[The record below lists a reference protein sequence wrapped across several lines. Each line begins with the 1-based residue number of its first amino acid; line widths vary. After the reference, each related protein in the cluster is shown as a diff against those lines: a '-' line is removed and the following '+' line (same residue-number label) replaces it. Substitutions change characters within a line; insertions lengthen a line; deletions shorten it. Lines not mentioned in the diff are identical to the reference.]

1 MTVQHL
7 YLVLIFL
14 IGSFLMCVVMRL
26 IVNSFKENEELNHNN
41 TKSID
46 IKLNKYIK
54 LVDKLNKDIDTYENR
69 CLELEKVINKNDSN
83 EELIN
88 HLIYNTKRADDFVKK
103 IDNKLIIA
111 ILLEGNIYNRILD
124 IYNLLDRST
133 LNSDETYDI
142 MENLNNSTKQLIS
155 YLRQYNFNEK
165 DIINLMKIIANKFN
179 NRKNFSISLYVPDYR
194 ANIYANSYL
203 ETKKNSTIVKKILS
217 VGILNNKRCYYRAEV
232 E

>member
-165 DIINLMKIIANKFN
+165 DIINLLD
-179 NRKNFSISLYVPDYR
+179 S
-194 ANIYANSYL
+194 
-203 ETKKNSTIVKKILS
+203 E
-217 VGILNNKRCYYRAEV
+217 
-232 E
+232 